1 MLANVMNDLQ
11 RNTILA
17 NNAVNFIQASQVRKR
32 IDELN
37 RQQKTLMDEL
47 VGMHPDAAAREKYNK
62 LNDQVKALEKEI
74 KTCNEMEALRDLE
87 SRIESRVGEYVH
99 HFQIMMATLM
109 GAPPPPSPQFGE
121 SS

>member
-1 MLANVMNDLQ
+1 MLANVMSDLQ

-17 NNAVNFIQASQVRKR
+17 NNAVNVIQAGQVRTK

-47 VGMHPDAAAREKYNK
+47 VGMHPDPAAREKYQS
-62 LNDQVKALEKEI
+62 LNDRVKALEKEI
-74 KTCNEMEALRDLE
+74 KSCNEMETLKELE
-87 SRIESRVGEYVH
+87 AKIESSVGEYVH

-121 SS
+121 KS

>member
-17 NNAVNFIQASQVRKR
+17 NNAVNFIQAGQVRQK

-37 RQQKTLMDEL
+37 RQQKSLMDEL
-47 VGMHPDAAAREKYNK
+47 VGMHPDPAAREKYNT
-62 LNDQVKALEKEI
+62 LNDRVKALEKEI
-74 KTCNEMEALRDLE
+74 KTCTEMEALRELE
-87 SRIESRVGEYVH
+87 GKIESSVSDYVH

-109 GAPPPPSPQFGE
+109 GAPPPPDPQFGE
-121 SS
+121 KL